1 MKLRFSNLLPVLAA
15 LGFTALPAFGGA
27 PLDNNVQVYK
37 ATVKSTFLRLDADE
51 SEKGTDSTSLYY
63 FQSRSQ
69 GAEVVLIVNN
79 KAKTFFVDTD
89 AIASFQLADNDSQF
103 FNIRTR
109 DIRQNLLGNGSL
121 LGKVKS
127 AKFGEV
133 EIDSYTPSLAYQFN
147 TVTSAPA
154 LYLSVQDKATLKID
168 KAMMK
173 RVYADGPANI
183 STAVTTTINF
193 LASKGYQGLP

>member
-1 MKLRFSNLLPVLAA
+1 MKLRFARLLPVLAA
-15 LGFTALPAFGGA
+15 LGFTALPAFAGS
-27 PLDNNVQVYK
+27 PLGNSVQVYK

-51 SEKGTDSTSLYY
+51 SAKGTDSTSLYY
-63 FQSRSQ
+63 FQSRAQ
-69 GAEVVLIVNN
+69 GGEVVLVVNN
-79 KAKTFFVDTD
+79 KEKTFFIDTD
-89 AIASFQLADNDSQF
+89 AFATFQLADNDSQF

-109 DIRQNLLGNGSL
+109 DIRQNLTGSGSL

-127 AKFGEV
+127 ATFGEV
-133 EIDSYTPSLAYQFN
+133 EIASYTPSLAYQFN
-147 TVTSAPA
+147 AVTSAPS

-173 RVYADGPANI
+173 RVYAEGPANI
-183 STAVTTTINF
+183 STAVTTVINF